1 MQNENAKKNNL
12 IPQELDAL
20 IQEYLTDGIISSKER
35 NVLLNKAQKLGL
47 DVEEVD
53 LYIDAQQQKA
63 DQAVSAAQNKRRGKT
78 CPYCGAAIPELAD
91 KCPECGQ
98 IITAEASE
106 ELEEIF
112 EKLETSLVD
121 YKDRGKSRDK
131 AEVERYVRKAKM
143 YYGGNP
149 KIKQLLVE
157 VEKEISKAAKTERG
171 KKIYAWWIRNNDGII
186 LLVAFL
192 VFAVLVPILV
202 ICFGGKGEDDKRS
215 NENTE
220 QTEQVEEI
228 AKVDP
233 VAIVQNT
240 AKEVHEALDNGDV
253 DKAAKLL
260 KRCEVG
266 SLDDDTTEGATYKS
280 TVSEVV
286 DAYLENEEKKK
297 AQDLVTTCAMKFRN
311 NYDLKELYEK
321 LGGEYYSGFED

>member
-35 NVLLNKAQKLGL
+35 QVLLNKAQKLGL
-47 DVEEVD
+47 DKDEVD

-63 DQAVSAAQNKRRGKT
+63 DQEVSAAQNKRRGKT

-171 KKIYAWWIRNNDGII
+171 KKIYDWLRRNKEGVG
-186 LLVAFL
+186 LLSFFVISFL
-192 VFAVLVPILV
+192 VLIIVGIV
-202 ICFGGKGEDDKRS
+202 GESRDDKRS

-220 QTEQVEEI
+220 QVEI
-228 AKVDP
+228 AKVDT

-253 DKAAKLL
+253 DEAAKLL

-266 SLDDDTTEGATYKS
+266 SLNKNTTEGATYKS
-280 TVSEVV
+280 MVSEVV

-297 AQDLVTTCAMKFRN
+297 AQDLVTTCAMKFWSEIE
-311 NYDLKELYEK
+311 LEELYTK
-321 LGGEYYSGFED
+321 LGGSWVSGFED

>member
-20 IQEYLTDGIISSKER
+20 IQEYLTDGIISSTER
-35 NVLLNKAQKLGL
+35 QVLLNKAKKLGL
-47 DVEEVD
+47 DVDEVD

-63 DQAVSAAQNKRRGKT
+63 DQEVSAAQNKRRGKT
-78 CPYCGAAIPELAD
+78 CPYCGAAIPELAE

-149 KIKQLLVE
+149 KIKLLLVE

-171 KKIYAWWIRNNDGII
+171 KKIYDWLSKLKDTIFALGFLSVVFIVFPLII
-186 LLVAFL
+186 VDN
-192 VFAVLVPILV
+192 
-202 ICFGGKGEDDKRS
+202 CGGGKGEDDKRS

-220 QTEQVEEI
+220 QVEEI
-228 AKVDP
+228 AKVDTM
-233 VAIVQNT
+233 AIVQNT

-260 KRCEVG
+260 RRCEVG
-266 SLDDDTTEGATYKS
+266 SLDKNTTEGATYKS

-297 AQDLVTTCAMKFRN
+297 AQDLVTTCAMKFRD

>member
-35 NVLLNKAQKLGL
+35 QVLLNKAKKLGL
-47 DVEEVD
+47 DEDEVD

-63 DQAVSAAQNKRRGKT
+63 DQEVSAAQNKRRGKT

-121 YKDRGKSRDK
+121 YKDRGNSRDK

-149 KIKQLLVE
+149 KIKLLLVE
-157 VEKEISKAAKTERG
+157 VEKEISKAAKNERE
-171 KKIYAWWIRNNDGII
+171 KKVYDWLRRNKKPIYTVIAII
-186 LLVAFL
+186 CVI
-192 VFAVLVPILV
+192 VYCVLMAKFSMSLDE
-202 ICFGGKGEDDKRS
+202 KKRK
-215 NENTE
+215 ENAE
-220 QTEQVEEI
+220 QTEQVEI
-228 AKVDP
+228 AKVDT

-266 SLDDDTTEGATYKS
+266 SLDDNTTEGATYKS

-297 AQDLVTTCAMKFRN
+297 AQDLVTTCAMKFRDN
-311 NYDLKELYEK
+311 WDLEELYKK
-321 LGGEYYSGFED
+321 LGGNPVTGFED